1 MGWKGIAIG
10 AWVGSHLGPLGTL
23 IGAAVGHGVEKA
35 ISGKRVD
42 PSARRYAHPDDG
54 DPGRAERAMVFC
66 ASAAAMLAKMAKADG
81 VVSKKEISAVE
92 RAFTRLGF
100 SPTDRAYAVDV
111 FRRAKDDGH
120 TIYDYADDFAS
131 VVINLEVRELFYE
144 LLWDLACADGT
155 VSQDELRI
163 LQLVT
168 ASLKISPLKYVL
180 NARRR
185 LRDSDSAR
193 RSDVPR
199 PPRDELAEAYEE
211 LGVDASVSDDEVKK
225 SYREKAKRSHPD
237 VLRAQGLP
245 DEMVEKATEKMARIN
260 SAWAKIRE
268 ARGI

>member
-35 ISGKRVD
+35 ISGKRGD
-42 PSARRYAHPDDG
+42 ASARRYAHSDDG
-54 DPGRAERAMVFC
+54 DAGRAERAMVFC

-81 VVSKKEISAVE
+81 VVTKQEIAAVE
-92 RAFTRLGF
+92 RAFMRLGF
-100 SPTDRAYAVDV
+100 SSTDRAYAVDV
-111 FRRAKDDGH
+111 FRRAKDDDH
-120 TIYDYADDFAS
+120 TIYEYADDFAS
-131 VVINLEVRELFYE
+131 VVTNLEVRELFYE

-155 VSQDELRI
+155 VSQDELRM

-168 ASLKISPLKYVL
+168 ASLKITPFKYVL

-185 LRDSDSAR
+185 LRGFDSSRADGDS
-193 RSDVPR
+193 RS
-199 PPRDELAEAYEE
+199 PRDELAEAYEE
-211 LGVDASVSDDEVKK
+211 LGVEPSVSDDEVRKA
-225 SYREKAKRSHPD
+225 YREKAKRSHPD